1 MLLLLHY
8 ISFIFVKAANP
19 ASNEAYVKYSLYMLN
34 DVSSA
39 SAILILFTVNRH
51 KNWDVSENRA
61 HT

>member
-8 ISFIFVKAANP
+8 ISFIFVKVANP

-51 KNWDVSENRA
+51 KN
-61 HT
+61 